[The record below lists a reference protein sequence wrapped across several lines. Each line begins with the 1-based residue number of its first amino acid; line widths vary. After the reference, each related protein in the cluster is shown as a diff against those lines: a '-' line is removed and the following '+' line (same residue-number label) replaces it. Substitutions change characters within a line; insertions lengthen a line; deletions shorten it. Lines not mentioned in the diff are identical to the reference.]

1 MLIVCTKM
9 NPLPRQMLDLMSKTM
24 KKLTN
29 NKFNNTHWLQSCG
42 CAMGTKVAVAFSNI
56 FMAKI
61 EEQIL
66 ERSQLKPLG
75 WKRFIDDIAS
85 IWEATIQE
93 VEEFIKK
100 ANQFHPTIK
109 FMAEIS
115 DTRATFLDTTLF
127 KGARFKQQSILDI
140 KTHFK
145 PTEKFQYTHFR
156 SSHPSN
162 VKKGFVKG
170 KTLRL
175 LRTCSSKEDFESN
188 KSNFQTR
195 LINRDYQESK
205 TTIEL
210 ASVDFETRSAA
221 LRPKPKANKQIL
233 PFVTT
238 FNPATPNIKSIIMDL
253 WYLIQNQPKLNA
265 IFPKPPIIS
274 YRKVQS
280 LKDML
285 VRAKL

>member
-1 MLIVCTKM
+1 
-9 NPLPRQMLDLMSKTM
+9 
-24 KKLTN
+24 
-29 NKFNNTHWLQSCG
+29 
-42 CAMGTKVAVAFSNI
+42 MGTKVAVAFSNI

-66 ERSQLKPLG
+66 ERSQLKPLD

-85 IWEATIQE
+85 IWEAAIQE
-93 VEEFIKK
+93 VEESIKE

-109 FMAEIS
+109 FAAEIS

-127 KGARFKQQSILDI
+127 KGACFKQQSILDI

-156 SSHPSN
+156 SSHPPN
-162 VKKGFVKG
+162 VKNGFVKG
-170 KTLRL
+170 ETLRL

-195 LINRDYQESK
+195 LINRGYPQSK

-210 ASVDFETRSAA
+210 ASQRGVDFETRSAA
-221 LRPKPKANKQIL
+221 LRPKAKANKQIL

-238 FNPATPNIKSIIMDL
+238 FNPTAPNIKSIIMDL

-274 YRKVQS
+274 CRKAQS

>member
-1 MLIVCTKM
+1 
-9 NPLPRQMLDLMSKTM
+9 
-24 KKLTN
+24 
-29 NKFNNTHWLQSCG
+29 
-42 CAMGTKVAVAFSNI
+42 MGTKVAVAFSNI
-56 FMAKI
+56 FIAKI

-66 ERSQLKPLG
+66 ERSQLKPLD

-93 VEEFIKK
+93 VEEFIKE
-100 ANQFHPTIK
+100 ANRFHPTIR
-109 FMAEIS
+109 FTAEIS
-115 DTRATFLDTTLF
+115 TFLDTTLF

-156 SSHPSN
+156 SSYPPN
-162 VKKGFVKG
+162 VKKGFAKG
-170 KTLRL
+170 ETLRL

-195 LINRDYQESK
+195 LINRGYPESK

-238 FNPATPNIKSIIMDL
+238 FNPAAPNIKSIIMDL

-274 YRKVQS
+274 
-280 LKDML
+280 
-285 VRAKL
+285 